1 MNSLLQKWR
10 RHLHQFP
17 ELSFCE
23 YETTDYII
31 DQVKDL
37 PGVNMQTGKNKIGI
51 DTGVL
56 VTIGNGRRPIIG
68 LRADIDALPIQELNQ
83 HSYRSSFDGVMHAC
97 GHDGHTAMLI
107 GAVYKL
113 SELYEKNLLDGT
125 VKCLFQP
132 AEETEDQFGKTGAQY
147 VLESGA
153 LDDVESIIALHLDP
167 DISFGEVKLKEGVVM
182 ANVDTFQIT
191 VRGTGGH
198 GAYPEHTIDPIWISS
213 LMLPALYSMT
223 SRKLSASEPFV
234 CSICQ
239 LNGGAS
245 TNVIPNMVTIGGTI
259 RTYSDHARKILSDE
273 LKNLV
278 HSFRNLGASIELMI
292 HHGEPALV
300 NDRDMVAILKESI
313 RFVYPDV
320 RIHDQTYG
328 MGGEDFSHMA
338 KIIPGALMF
347 LGAGIIGANT
357 SLHQA
362 SFDFDEQALVYGMET
377 LVYSVLLRLRG
388 DQHA

>member
-1 MNSLLQKWR
+1 MISLLRKWR

-23 YETTDYII
+23 YETTAYII
-31 DQVKDL
+31 NQVKDL
-37 PGVNMQTGKNKIGI
+37 PGITIETGKNEIGI

-56 VTIGNGRRPIIG
+56 VTIGNGRKPIIG

-83 HSYRSSFDGVMHAC
+83 HSYCSSFDGVMHAC

-107 GAVYKL
+107 GAIYRL
-113 SELYEKNLLDGT
+113 SELYEKDFLNGT

-147 VLESGA
+147 VLESSA

-167 DISFGEVKLKEGVVM
+167 EIPLGEVKLKEGVVM

-198 GAYPEHTIDPIWISS
+198 GAYPEQTIDPIWISS

-223 SRKLSASEPFV
+223 SRKLSASDPFV
-234 CSICQ
+234 CSVCQ
-239 LNGGAS
+239 LNGGTS
-245 TNVIPNMVTIGGTI
+245 TNVIPNTVTLGGTI
-259 RTYSDHARKILSDE
+259 RTYSDHARMIISKE
-273 LKNLV
+273 LKSLV
-278 HSFRNLGASIELMI
+278 NSFTHLGASIEIMV

-313 RFVYPDV
+313 QIVYPDM
-320 RIHDQTYG
+320 RIHNQTYG
-328 MGGEDFSHMA
+328 MGGEDFSHFA
-338 KIIPGALMF
+338 QVIPGAMMF
-347 LGAGIIGANT
+347 LGAGIIDVNT

-362 SFDFDEQALVYGMET
+362 SFDFDEQSLVYGMET
-377 LVYSVLLRLRG
+377 LVHSVLLRLRG